1 MIKNV
6 LFILIASVNCIP
18 LAAQNKITTTRVAQI
33 NGALRHL
40 PSNPRYFTDNTG
52 EAIFLTG
59 SHTWENFQDMS
70 SREGRPKFD
79 WNEYLNMMVKNNH
92 NFMRLWR
99 W

>member
-52 EAIFLTG
+52 
-59 SHTWENFQDMS
+59 
-70 SREGRPKFD
+70 
-79 WNEYLNMMVKNNH
+79 
-92 NFMRLWR
+92 
-99 W
+99 